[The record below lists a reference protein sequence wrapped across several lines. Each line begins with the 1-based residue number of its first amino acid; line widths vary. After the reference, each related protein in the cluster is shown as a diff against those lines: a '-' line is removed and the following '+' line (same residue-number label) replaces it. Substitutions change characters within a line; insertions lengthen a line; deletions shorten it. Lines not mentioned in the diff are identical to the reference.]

1 MKDVGIKY
9 INHMAHDICIA
20 HKQNHFQPLAIQ
32 LFSFQWQSNYLE
44 MREKKRDDL
53 RLQVERTVSV
63 AAHTQF
69 SFIKR
74 NPFLFINVFVLISLQ
89 RGT

>member
-74 NPFLFINVFVLISLQ
+74 KSVFIYKCFCLD
-89 RGT
+89 

>member
-53 RLQVERTVSV
+53 RL
-63 AAHTQF
+63 
-69 SFIKR
+69 
-74 NPFLFINVFVLISLQ
+74 
-89 RGT
+89 

>member
-32 LFSFQWQSNYLE
+32 LFSFHWQSNYLE

-69 SFIKR
+69 GFIKR
-74 NPFLFINVFVLISLQ
+74 KSVFIYKCFCLD
-89 RGT
+89 